1 MAPMAYKGPHMNR
14 SDLHHTGS
22 ELGAALH
29 QGPQPSIASHTPM
42 LPLLK
47 RLSVWAAVVSL
58 AACAAVPAPVEE
70 LAVAEAAVAHAAAA
84 GAQELAPSEMGMAR
98 DKLNRAK
105 LMVNA
110 QDPQQARRLAQQ
122 AQLDALVAEAKA
134 ESAKARRAADEVSA
148 ASRALRE
155 EMGRKAP

>member
-1 MAPMAYKGPHMNR
+1 MNP
-14 SDLHHTGS
+14 SDLHPTGS
-22 ELGAALH
+22 ALGAGLR
-29 QGPQPSIASHTPM
+29 QGPQYPIAPHQPTP
-42 LPLLK
+42 PLVK
-47 RLSVWAAVVSL
+47 RLLLWTAAVSL

-84 GAQELAPSEMGMAR
+84 GAQELAPSELGMAR
-98 DKLNRAK
+98 DKLSRAK

-110 QDPQQARRLAQQ
+110 QEPQQARRLAQQ
-122 AQLDALVAEAKA
+122 AQLDALVAEAKT

-155 EMGRKAP
+155 EMGRKTP

>member
-1 MAPMAYKGPHMNR
+1 MNPSNLHATRSGLSAPTQQRLIQHPVPRPPWPSQAR
-14 SDLHHTGS
+14 RL
-22 ELGAALH
+22 LGWTAAL
-29 QGPQPSIASHTPM
+29 
-42 LPLLK
+42 
-47 RLSVWAAVVSL
+47 SL
-58 AACAAVPAPVEE
+58 VACAAVPVPNEE

-84 GAQELAPSEMGMAR
+84 GAQELAPSELGMAR

-122 AQLDALVAEAKA
+122 AQLDALVAEAKT
-134 ESAKARRAADEVSA
+134 ESVKARRGADEVLS

-155 EMGRKAP
+155 EMSRKAP